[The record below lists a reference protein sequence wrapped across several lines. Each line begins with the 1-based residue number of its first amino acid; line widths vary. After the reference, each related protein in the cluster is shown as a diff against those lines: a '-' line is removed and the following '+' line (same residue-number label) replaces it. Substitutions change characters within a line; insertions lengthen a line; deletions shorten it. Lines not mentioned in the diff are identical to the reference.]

1 MSESLTP
8 EEVAILIKARRIQKD
23 KGLDKDF
30 DVKSVCETA
39 GVSRKTGYQ
48 WAEKLTSSKER
59 TQRQELEHELAEL
72 QAKYEKLSK
81 DYDREAFENRA
92 RKLAWEIHHVDEWLA
107 SKKNTFKSQTNKK
120 R

>member
-48 WAEKLTSSKER
+48 WAEKLASSTE
-59 TQRQELEHELAEL
+59 TTARQKVEQELAEL
-72 QAKYEKLSK
+72 QAK
-81 DYDREAFENRA
+81 
-92 RKLAWEIHHVDEWLA
+92 
-107 SKKNTFKSQTNKK
+107 
-120 R
+120 

>member
-23 KGLDKDF
+23 KDLDKDF

-48 WAEKLTSSKER
+48 WAEKFASSTE
-59 TQRQELEHELAEL
+59 TTARQEVEQELAKL
-72 QAKYEKLSK
+72 KTKYDKLS
-81 DYDREAFENRA
+81 
-92 RKLAWEIHHVDEWLA
+92 
-107 SKKNTFKSQTNKK
+107 
-120 R
+120 